1 MAGREV
7 EWKEVQGIVL
17 KGYRNKTITRY
28 YLLQIVDVA
37 AARTWLNGMLGLI
50 SFCDDQKESELSLNI
65 AFTLSG
71 LAKMGLTKDA
81 LDTFPWDFRDG
92 MTSPLRRRIL
102 GDFGPNDPSKWCWGH
117 CDPDLHILVI
127 MYGSDPGPC
136 PHAALLEQEWGNAF
150 AIRRRQPVGRLW
162 EDAREHFGFVDGLSQ
177 PAIDT
182 SPRAQ
187 KLRER
192 GDFDSIIQP
201 GEFILGYINER
212 GQLPVSP
219 SIAAL
224 PNSGLAVITNADRSS
239 SGYPADMLFPRLDFG
254 RNGTFL
260 VYRQLQQDVF
270 AFADLVKRGARIFGD
285 GTTSRLSDEADFRRL
300 VAAKIIGRWDEGTS
314 LSLAPNS
321 PPDGDSNLRA
331 VNNFG
336 YVDEDRY
343 GLRCPIGA
351 HVRRGNPRD
360 TLDENNKQE
369 AIRRSKRH
377 RLLRRGRIYGE
388 RTFGPDRTGW
398 KAWDI
403 GEKTDDGKE
412 RGTHFVA
419 INASIE
425 SQFEF
430 VQQTWMN
437 TPFFGGLTDE
447 LDPLV
452 GVPDLGEKR
461 RRFTIPGTPIN
472 RRFRWTKPLVTVRG
486 GAYFFLPSRAALK
499 FLASNALIAALEPNN
514 NRRICAE

>member
-7 EWKEVQGIVL
+7 EWEEVQGIVL
-17 KGYRNKTITRY
+17 KGYRNKRVTRY
-28 YLLQIVDVA
+28 YLLQIDDPA
-37 AARTWLNGMLGLI
+37 AARAWLNDNLGRI
-50 SFCDDQKESELSLNI
+50 SFCDKHKESEVSLNL
-65 AFTLSG
+65 AFTLAG
-71 LAKMGLTKDA
+71 LAKMGLPEDA

-102 GDFGPNDPSKWCWGH
+102 GDFGSNDPSNWRWGH
-117 CDPDLHILVI
+117 CDPNLHILVM
-127 MYGSDPGPC
+127 MYGSDPGLC
-136 PHAALLEQEWGNAF
+136 PHAALLEQGWSGAF
-150 AIRRRQPVGRLW
+150 TIRQPQPVGRIW
-162 EDAREHFGFVDGLSQ
+162 EDTREHFGFVDGLSQ

-187 KLRER
+187 RLRER
-192 GDFDSIIQP
+192 GDFDAIIRP
-201 GEFILGYINER
+201 GEFILGYVNER
-212 GQLPVSP
+212 GQLPLSP
-219 SIAAL
+219 STAAV
-224 PNSGLAVITNADRSS
+224 PNSGLAVITNADRTSS
-239 SGYPADMLFPRLDFG
+239 VYPANAVFPRLDFG
-254 RNGTFL
+254 RNGSFL
-260 VYRQLQQDVF
+260 VYRQLQQDVL
-270 AFADLVKRGARIFGD
+270 AFADLIKRGAAVLGD
-285 GTTSRLSDEADFRRL
+285 GETSQLSDEAEFRRL
-300 VAAKIIGRWDEGTS
+300 VAAKIIGRWDDGTS
-314 LSLAPNS
+314 LTLAPNK
-321 PPDGDSNLRA
+321 PLDEDSALTS

-336 YVDEDRY
+336 YADEDRY

-360 TLDENNKQE
+360 TLDENDKHR

-388 RTFGPDRTGW
+388 RTFGSDKTGW
-398 KAWDI
+398 KAWDV

-412 RGTHFVA
+412 RGTHFVV

-452 GVPDLGEKR
+452 GVPDVGEKR
-461 RRFTIPGTPIN
+461 RRFTIQGIPIN
-472 RRFRWTKPLVTVRG
+472 RRFRWTKPLVTVCG

-499 FLASNALIAALEPNN
+499 FLANDALVAAL
-514 NRRICAE
+514 AGQ